1 MPDSLAMSTSST
13 SKITAQ
19 LVSVWRDEALTGA
32 ALAENAASSGWNL
45 IFQRARRFDEQD
57 RSLGIDTYCLSNEAG
72 LTSYGGISD
81 WSIAGTELVLALDEK
96 VSGELGLANEMRV
109 ALAVSPVTIKEL
121 GSALTEI
128 LAPTS

>member
-32 ALAENAASSGWNL
+32 ALAENADSSGWNL

-57 RSLGIDTYCLSNEAG
+57 RSLGIDTYCLSNARFG
-72 LTSYGGISD
+72 PHWGHFSVPHGVQSR
-81 WSIAGTELVLALDEK
+81 S
-96 VSGELGLANEMRV
+96 N
-109 ALAVSPVTIKEL
+109 
-121 GSALTEI
+121 GSHR
-128 LAPTS
+128 